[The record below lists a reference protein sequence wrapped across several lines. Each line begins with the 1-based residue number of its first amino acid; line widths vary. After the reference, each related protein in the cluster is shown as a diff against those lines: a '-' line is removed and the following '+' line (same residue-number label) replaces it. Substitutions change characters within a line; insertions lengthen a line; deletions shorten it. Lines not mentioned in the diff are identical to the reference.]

1 LTQKEVAELSG
12 ISQAHIS
19 FMESGKMAI
28 GVARAKRLAKAL
40 NTGYK
45 VFYSGQTFTGIDRM
59 IE

>member
-1 LTQKEVAELSG
+1 LTQKEAAELSG

-45 VFYSGQTFTGIDRM
+45 VFL
-59 IE
+59 